1 MDLESPASSSVDS
14 AQAVRPADPDDAR
27 YERIYELVDAGASPI
42 QVAEQ
47 LDLPLG
53 EVELILDLR
62 KLR

>member
-1 MDLESPASSSVDS
+1 MVKPTDPVDP
-14 AQAVRPADPDDAR
+14 RF
-27 YERIYELVDAGASPI
+27 ERIYELVDAGASPI